1 MHRLWQVT
9 GIFLLLVSIASA
21 DKKSKSDDG
30 ITREQADAILNELKQ
45 IRVLLEKNQR
55 AAVVP
60 QAPEPLR
67 ASVKISGDQV
77 LGSKDAPVTMVEF
90 TDYQC
95 TFCRQFHLA
104 TFPALRQKYI
114 DTGKIRFVTRDL
126 PLDIHANAFPAAE
139 AARCAGEQGQF
150 WKMRDVMITNA
161 NALGPEK
168 LVEYAQAIPLDVPK
182 FRACL
187 DSHKY
192 KESVRKD
199 YEEAAALRI
208 EGTPTFLI
216 GKSTPEGVDGTIMV
230 GAQPLPAFEARL
242 KELNPAMK

>member
-1 MHRLWQVT
+1 MHRLWQLT
-9 GIFLLLVSIASA
+9 GICLLLVSIASA

-55 AAVVP
+55 VAVVP
-60 QAPEPLR
+60 QAPEPMR
-67 ASVKISGDQV
+67 ASLKLGAEPA
-77 LGSKDAPVTMVEF
+77 LGSKDAPLTVVEF

-104 TFPALRQKYI
+104 TFPTLRQKYI
-114 DTGKIRFVTRDL
+114 DTGKVRFVTRDL

-161 NALGPEK
+161 NALGPDK
-168 LVEYAQAIPLDVPK
+168 LVEYAQAILLDVPK

-187 DSHKY
+187 DSHRY
-192 KESVRKD
+192 RDAVRRD
-199 YEEAAALRI
+199 FEEAASLRI

-216 GKSTPEGVDGTIMV
+216 GKSTPAGVDGTIVV
-230 GAQPLPAFEARL
+230 GAQPLAAFEARL
-242 KELNPAMK
+242 REIEAAK

>member
-1 MHRLWQVT
+1 MHRFWQLA
-9 GIFLLLVSIASA
+9 GICLLLVSIAFA
-21 DKKSKSDDG
+21 DKKSKPDEG
-30 ITREQADAILNELKQ
+30 ITKEQADAILNELKQ

-55 AAVVP
+55 AVVAP
-60 QAPEPLR
+60 QAPEPMK
-67 ASVKISGDQV
+67 ASLKIEGGPV

-114 DTGKIRFVTRDL
+114 DTGKVRFVTRDL

-168 LVEYAQAIPLDVPK
+168 LVEYAQAIPLDIPK
-182 FRACL
+182 FRACV

-192 KESVRKD
+192 QDSVRKD
-199 YEEAAALRI
+199 FAEATSLRI

-216 GKSTPEGVDGTIMV
+216 GKTTPQGVDGTIVV
-230 GAQPLPAFEARL
+230 GAQPLAAFEARL
-242 KELNPAMK
+242 RELDPAMK